1 MTRPKGIWCD
11 FLLKKT
17 ALVCNTT
24 VSVFVVCKQICIYT
38 VNKLV
43 VYLAR
48 LSLTQLDSAWLSSTH
63 LNSAQLSSTQLNSA
77 LRYMTALILCWAI
90 VRNNQQLAHINST
103 GYCCCSLTTIM
114 PALHIICLK
123 LKQYRL
129 NVLKCHSNWSW
140 DVLTNPSSNSKKALK
155 SRAEFVM

>member
-24 VSVFVVCKQICIYT
+24 VSVFVVCKQICIYR

-48 LSLTQLDSAWLSSTH
+48 LSLTQLDSARLSSTQ
-63 LNSAQLSSTQLNSA
+63 LDLAQLSST
-77 LRYMTALILCWAI
+77 LILCWAI

-103 GYCCCSLTTIM
+103 GCCSLTAIM

>member
-24 VSVFVVCKQICIYT
+24 VSVFVVCKQICIYR
-38 VNKLV
+38 VNKV

-48 LSLTQLDSAWLSSTH
+48 LSLTQLDSAW
-63 LNSAQLSSTQLNSA
+63 LSSTQLNSA

-103 GYCCCSLTTIM
+103 GCCSLTTIM